1 MFAQSQAYGIIQRVS
16 EEDIRFESHRVRK
29 GTFDINGKLVLVTGA
44 SSGIGFAV
52 AKAFAEKGARL
63 VLVARNKDRLG
74 RALALI
80 QSLSP
85 RSFSIVADI
94 TGDTAA
100 TAIVDAIQNEAGAS
114 VDVLVNSAGRGIL
127 GRVEDVPV
135 EAYRQAFDLNFIAP
149 TALIQAVLLGMKSR
163 QEGQIINITSGVAL
177 RGMPGVSPYC
187 SSKAAFLRLSESL
200 RVELIRHEIDVI
212 DVSPGLVAS
221 NFEKNMTVYGTLRET
236 FTTGKTTSANV
247 VAARV
252 IRASQRR
259 ERYVSLSWRARLVS
273 MLDLLIPSLIDTL
286 LNRRS

>member
-1 MFAQSQAYGIIQRVS
+1 MQRVS
-16 EEDIRFESHRVRK
+16 EEDIQFESHRLRK
-29 GTFDINGKLVLVTGA
+29 GHFDINGKLVLVTGA

-63 VLVARNKDRLG
+63 VLVARNEDRLV
-74 RALALI
+74 RALGLI
-80 QSLSP
+80 QPLSP
-85 RSFSIVADI
+85 QSFSIVADI

-100 TAIVDAIQNEAGAS
+100 ATIVDAVQNEAGAS
-114 VDVLVNSAGRGIL
+114 VDVLVNSAGSGIL

-135 EAYRQAFDLNFIAP
+135 KAYRQAFDLNFVAP
-149 TALIQAVLLGMKSR
+149 TALIQAVLPGMKSR

-200 RVELIRHEIDVI
+200 RVELIRHGVNVI
-212 DVSPGLVAS
+212 DISPGLVAS
-221 NFEKNMTVYGTLRET
+221 EFKKNLTVYGTLKET
-236 FTTGKTTSANV
+236 FTTGKTTSANA

-252 IRASQRR
+252 IIASQRC
-259 ERYVSLSWRARLVS
+259 ERYVSLSRRARLVS
-273 MLDLLIPSLIDTL
+273 LVDLFIPSVIDTL